1 MFKLDDVK
9 WYIKPTAGGTYV
21 KMPQPSDYEIEVE
34 DLDADTYR
42 AITTGDMIDTVV
54 SKNWSKCKF
63 KFSALTK
70 SDVED
75 LVSKCS
81 NNPIYGKVENPI
93 WSGGYLEAQFR
104 CSKKSVSKCKTQDA
118 RYDVSLNLVQKKKIS
133 GM

>member
-1 MFKLDDVK
+1 MFSISEVE
-9 WYIKPTAGGTYV
+9 WWIKPSSSGTYV
-21 KMPQPSDYEIEVE
+21 KMLQPTDYEIEIE

-70 SDVED
+70 EQVND
-75 LVSKCS
+75 LVAKCS
-81 NNPIYGKVENPI
+81 NNPIYAKIENPI
-93 WSGGYLEAQFR
+93 WSSGYIEAQFR
-104 CSKKSVSKCKTQDA
+104 CSKKSISKCKTHDA

>member
-1 MFKLDDVK
+1 MDDVK
-9 WYIKPTAGGTYV
+9 WYIKPTASGTYV
-21 KMPQPSDYEIEVE
+21 QMVQPTSYDIDVE

-70 SDVED
+70 EQVND
-75 LVSKCS
+75 LVAKCS
-81 NNPIYGKVENPI
+81 NNPIYAKIENPI
-93 WSGGYLEAQFR
+93 WSSGYIEAQFR
-104 CSKKSVSKCKTQDA
+104 CSKKSITKCKTRD
-118 RYDVSLNLVQKKKIS
+118 RLYDLSLNLVQKNKIN